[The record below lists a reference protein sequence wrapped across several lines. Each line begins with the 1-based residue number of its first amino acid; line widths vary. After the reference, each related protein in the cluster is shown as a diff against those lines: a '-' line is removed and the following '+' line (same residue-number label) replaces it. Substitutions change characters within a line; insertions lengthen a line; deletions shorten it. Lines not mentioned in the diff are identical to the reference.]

1 MPYPFS
7 GILVRYRRRV
17 AEVPCICSAARN
29 SGETLASPNGITG
42 SGQST
47 PESPPTPEPNTDA
60 QPGTPEAIAKG
71 GPQDSTRRES
81 PTHELH
87 VNLWEIDHE
96 CFMDIGMMIGDRDL
110 TDAVQIDLPWKI
122 DISDISDLG
131 ARLNGEKTIAA
142 IFNEVVHYDGFA
154 EGNFANIS
162 FRRDDGDFGE
172 FTLLR
177 LNSRFYDLQE
187 VFLSDG
193 GVVSQLTIRLPKPVD
208 EHKPRAYIRLR
219 IRGVP
224 KEMYTSTFRQQ
235 DRSLLSS
242 STETRIV
249 DFRINVRRGVP
260 DELLSG
266 YDTAQFPQFSKIH
279 CFLTTERGDECVF
292 QSKNYNGC
300 RSLVDEDVWNEYIKR
315 DMRDGVSPE
324 MSVRNYLGYQWTASY
339 KPSVVDKK
347 TAPPPGVKDL
357 AVLGR
362 FSKTTSGPLYIA
374 RFLMLGLLFGVSGNA
389 LWSVLEPKSGVSILG
404 RTPILSED
412 HYISLAS
419 IAIFLFLAFAIVA
432 VTRENL
438 NKLVLHPFQR
448 LVNTICEKCGR

>member
-1 MPYPFS
+1 MLMS
-7 GILVRYRRRV
+7 
-17 AEVPCICSAARN
+17 S
-29 SGETLASPNGITG
+29 NGTAGG
-42 SGQST
+42 SRA
-47 PESPPTPEPNTDA
+47 TPEP
-60 QPGTPEAIAKG
+60 IAESPSAG
-71 GPQDSTRRES
+71 DSSVKTQSCAAEPTTSSEPADFNRSES

-96 CFMDIGMMIGDRDL
+96 CFMDIGMMIGDRDV

-131 ARLNGEKTIAA
+131 ARLNSEKTIAA

-162 FRRDDGDFGE
+162 FRRDNGDFGE

-193 GVVSQLTIRLPKPVD
+193 GVVSQLTVRLPRPVD
-208 EHKPRAYIRLR
+208 GHKSRAYIRLR

-235 DRSLLSS
+235 DRNLLSS

-266 YDTAQFPQFSKIH
+266 YDSAHFPQFSKIH

-315 DMRDGVSPE
+315 DMRDGVPPE

-339 KPSVVDKK
+339 RPHGGDKNS
-347 TAPPPGVKDL
+347 APPPGVKDL

-362 FSKTTSGPLYIA
+362 FSKTTSGSIYIV

-389 LWSVLEPKSGVSILG
+389 LWNILAPRGNVSIFS
-404 RTPILSED
+404 RTPVLSGED
-412 HYISLAS
+412 CISLKS
-419 IAIFLFLAFAIVA
+419 IALFLFLAFVIVA
-432 VTRENL
+432 VKRESFKCFL
-438 NKLVLHPFQR
+438 RPFHR
-448 LVNTICEKCGR
+448 LINAACEKCGRYVRGS

>member
-1 MPYPFS
+1 
-7 GILVRYRRRV
+7 
-17 AEVPCICSAARN
+17 
-29 SGETLASPNGITG
+29 
-42 SGQST
+42 
-47 PESPPTPEPNTDA
+47 
-60 QPGTPEAIAKG
+60 
-71 GPQDSTRRES
+71 
-81 PTHELH
+81 
-87 VNLWEIDHE
+87 
-96 CFMDIGMMIGDRDL
+96 MDIGMMIGDRDL

-162 FRRDDGDFGE
+162 FRRDDEEFGD

-177 LNSRFYDLQE
+177 LNSRFYDLQK

-193 GVVSQLTIRLPKPVD
+193 GIVSQLTIRLPKPVD

-315 DMRDGVSPE
+315 DMRDGVPPE
-324 MSVRNYLGYQWTASY
+324 MSVSNYLGYQWTASY
-339 KPSVVDKK
+339 KPSAVDKNTTSSSEK

-389 LWSVLEPKSGVSILG
+389 LWGVLGPRGNASIL
-404 RTPILSED
+404 RRDPILSKD
-412 HYISLAS
+412 DYISLVA
-419 IAIFLFLAFAIVA
+419 IAAFLLLAFVIVA
-432 VTRENL
+432 MTRENL
-438 NKLVLHPFQR
+438 KRARRPFQR
-448 LVNTICEKCGR
+448 LINAICEKCGR

>member
-17 AEVPCICSAARN
+17 AEVPCDCAATNSRETSTRLSASADCSQSAAECATTQE
-29 SGETLASPNGITG
+29 STTETQSAVPQAPASVGR
-42 SGQST
+42 
-47 PESPPTPEPNTDA
+47 E
-60 QPGTPEAIAKG
+60 
-71 GPQDSTRRES
+71 DSNRREP

-177 LNSRFYDLQE
+177 LNSRFYDLKE

-193 GVVSQLTIRLPKPVD
+193 GVVSQLTIKLPKPVD
-208 EHKPRAYIRLR
+208 AHKPRAYIRLR

-224 KEMYTSTFRQQ
+224 KEMYTSTFRQK

-266 YDTAQFPQFSKIH
+266 YDTAHFPQFSKIH

-339 KPSVVDKK
+339 KPGAVDKK
-347 TAPPPGVKDL
+347 PAPPPGVKDL

-389 LWSVLEPKSGVSILG
+389 LWGVFEPKNGVSILE
-404 RTPILSED
+404 RTPLLSKD

-419 IAIFLFLAFAIVA
+419 IAIFLILAFAIVA

-438 NKLVLHPFQR
+438 NKLVLHPLQR
-448 LVNTICEKCGR
+448 LVSTICNKCGR